1 MPKSHSRSASPRG
14 GRRRYGR
21 SPSPEKRRVKLK
33 KVDIT
38 KLYKSPFRE
47 TGDFAI
53 SSLACG
59 AALTKELKKHF
70 GNLEDVDKL
79 RRTSYKR
86 KLGDIHR
93 IVLKKD

>member
-1 MPKSHSRSASPRG
+1 MPKSSRSATPQRG

-33 KVDIT
+33 KIAID
-38 KLYKSPFRE
+38 KLYKSPFKE

-59 AALTKELKKHF
+59 PKLTKDLKTHF
-70 GNLEDVDKL
+70 GYLEDVDKL

-86 KLGDIHR
+86 KIGDIRR